1 MKYKPIFHLVQVFY
15 GLCMCMQL
23 YRESFR
29 IIISDINYSLESKQH
44 AQFCAKHNTETP
56 QTLNKYKKSYCVL
69 MII

>member
-56 QTLNKYKKSYCVL
+56 
-69 MII
+69 